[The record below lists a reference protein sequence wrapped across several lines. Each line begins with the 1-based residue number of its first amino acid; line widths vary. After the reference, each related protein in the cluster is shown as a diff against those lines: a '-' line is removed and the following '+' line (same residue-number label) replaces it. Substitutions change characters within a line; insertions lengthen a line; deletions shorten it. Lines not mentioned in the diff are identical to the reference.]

1 MSSSVGTPVA
11 SRRAVL
17 QGIGMGA
24 LGLAG
29 AALLGCGS
37 KSTGDGESGAPKA
50 AATGTGVAG
59 GTRGQ
64 GLPMI
69 APVVQGKPKYGGVWT
84 TALISTPVQ
93 FDAHTALGGN
103 IWHKGVSERILE
115 PHPITGKV
123 LPNVATSWEVADPSG
138 LTLVFKIHPKLYLHN
153 VGPNGGRQFTA
164 QDVAWNMERL
174 GGLYSDRLKI
184 PKASFQRA
192 TMVQNILKAEAVD
205 PLTVKVTLSKKNSAF
220 FNGLMENRTPLM
232 PKEMDDIG
240 FNDPLKMA
248 GIGPYQVAEWVKD
261 QKTTFKKNPRYA
273 EFRSGEPY
281 FDEFREIVVPDT
293 AGQVAAFVSGQIQVV
308 TTETAETVQLVQK
321 QKPDANLYQWVDGNW
336 EYFRPSLTYEPFKDA
351 RVRRALF
358 LAIDYTALN
367 NGYYGTG
374 WAYQGPVS
382 PGFPEA
388 WSPEKIKTTPGYNPD
403 TKEKDRAEAQKLMA
417 AAGYPNG
424 KGLDFQVL
432 ITRTSDYIVNHTTRL
447 QEQLKTVFPDI
458 VTKQEGVDSGNFAT
472 RLAEGRFQL
481 LGYVNTVVPDSVLEM
496 TSQYHSKG
504 SRNYGKGNFPEIDSM
519 VEKALDELNVDART
533 KIMDDF
539 QTKFI
544 NDWMLSFVINSRPV
558 RRFVSGNIGGYDKV
572 AGFWNQ
578 YSANAQV
585 GRWYYVDK

>member
-1 MSSSVGTPVA
+1 MSSITETTTT
-11 SRRAVL
+11 RRAVL
-17 QGIGMGA
+17 QGMGVGA

-29 AALLGCGS
+29 AALLGCG
-37 KSTGDGESGAPKA
+37 GGGSGGGGSASPKA
-50 AATGTGVAG
+50 APTGTGIAG
-59 GTRGQ
+59 GTRGE
-64 GLPMI
+64 GLPMT
-69 APVVQGKPKYGGVWT
+69 APVVQGKPKYGGTWT

-103 IWHKGVSERILE
+103 IWHKGVSERVLE
-115 PHPITGKV
+115 PHPVTGKI
-123 LPNVATSWEVADPSG
+123 LPHVATSYEIADPNG

-153 VGPNGGRQFTA
+153 IAPFNGRQFTA

-174 GGLYSDRLKI
+174 GGLYAERLKL

-192 TMVQNILKAEAVD
+192 TMVQNIVKAEAVD

-240 FNDPLKMA
+240 FSDPLKMA
-248 GIGPYQVAEWVKD
+248 GIGAYQVSEWVKD
-261 QKTTFKKNPRYA
+261 QKTVFKKNPRYG

-293 AGQVAAFVSGQIQVV
+293 AGQIAAFVSGQIQVV
-308 TTETAETVQLVQK
+308 TTETADQVQLVQR

-358 LAIDYTALN
+358 LAIDYTGLN

-374 WAYQGPVS
+374 WAYQGPLS
-382 PGFPEA
+382 PGFPEG
-388 WSPEKIKTTPGYNPD
+388 WKPDKIKATPGYNPD
-403 TKEKDRAEAQKLMA
+403 TKAADRAEAQKLMA

-424 KGLDFQVL
+424 KGIDFSVL

-447 QEQLKTVFPDI
+447 QEQLKQVFPDI
-458 VTKQEGVDSGNFAT
+458 ATKQDGVDSGTFAT

-481 LGYVNTVVPDSVLEM
+481 LGYVNTVVPDAVLEM
-496 TSQYHSKG
+496 TSQYHSQG

-558 RRFVSGNIGGYDKV
+558 RRYVAGNIGGYDKV

-578 YSANAQV
+578 YSANVQV

>member
-1 MSSSVGTPVA
+1 MSSASGTT

-17 QGIGMGA
+17 QGIGVGA

-37 KSTGDGESGAPKA
+37 KSSGGGGDTPKA

-84 TALISTPVQ
+84 TALINTPVQ
-93 FDAHTALGGN
+93 FDAHTALAAN

-115 PHPITGKV
+115 PHPTSGKV
-123 LPNVATSWEVADPSG
+123 TPNIATSWEVADPNG
-138 LTLVFKIHPKLYLHN
+138 LTLVFKINPKLYLHN
-153 VGPNGGRQFTA
+153 IAPFNGRQFTA

-174 GGLYSDRLKI
+174 GGLYAEKLKI

-192 TMVQNILKAEAVD
+192 TMVQNIVKAEAVD

-220 FNGLMENRTPLM
+220 FNGLMENRTPVM

-240 FNDPLKMA
+240 FTDPLKMA
-248 GIGPYQVAEWVKD
+248 SIGAYQVSEWVKD
-261 QKTTFKKNPRYA
+261 QKTVFKKNPRYT
-273 EFRSGEPY
+273 EFRQGEPY

-293 AGQVAAFVSGQIQVV
+293 AGQIAAFVSGQIQVV
-308 TTETAETVQLVQK
+308 TTETADQVQLVQK

-336 EYFRPSLTYEPFKDA
+336 EYFRPSLTFEPFKDL
-351 RVRRALF
+351 RVRKAIF
-358 LAIDYTALN
+358 LALDYTALN

-374 WAYQGPVS
+374 WAYQGPLS

-388 WSPEKIKTTPGYNPD
+388 WSPDKIKTMPGYNPD
-403 TKEKDRAEAQKLMA
+403 TKAQDRAEAQKLMA
-417 AAGYPNG
+417 AAGYPGG
-424 KGLDFQVL
+424 KGIDMSVFF
-432 ITRTSDYIVNHTTRL
+432 TRTSDYIVNHTTRL

-458 VTKQEGVDSGNFAT
+458 VTKQNGVDSGAFAT
-472 RLAEGRFQL
+472 GLAEGRFQL
-481 LGYVNTVVPDSVLEM
+481 VGYVNTVVPDAVLEM
-496 TSQYHSKG
+496 TSQYHSQG
-504 SRNYGKGNFPEIDSM
+504 SRNYGKGNFPEIDSL

-533 KIMDDF
+533 KLLDDF
-539 QTKFI
+539 QTKFM

-558 RRFVSGNIGGYDKV
+558 RRFVAGNIGGYDKV

-585 GRWYYVDK
+585 SRWYYVDK